1 MEEGQMTP
9 LAILEVG
16 GRLLD
21 KLIPDKTA
29 REKAQAEL
37 LRAAQDQDF
46 QKAMGQ
52 LEINKVE
59 AQHSSIFV
67 AGWRPAIG
75 WVCVIGLAYNFL
87 FYPILTWLVAVTGS
101 EINPPPLLSEN
112 LMELVLGMLGLGALR
127 SFEKWKG
134 VNR

>member
-1 MEEGQMTP
+1 MNP

-37 LRAAQDQDF
+37 FRAAQDQDF

-87 FYPILTWLVAVTGS
+87 FYPMLTWLVAVTGA

>member
-1 MEEGQMTP
+1 MNP
-9 LAILEVG
+9 LALIEIG

-21 KLIPDKTA
+21 KIIPDKDA

-46 QKAMGQ
+46 QKAIAQ
-52 LEINKVE
+52 IEVNKME
-59 AQHSSIFV
+59 AQHTSLFV

-75 WVCVIGLAYNFL
+75 WICVIGLGYNFL
-87 FYPILTWLVAVTGS
+87 LYPMMTWLVAVSGAEFT
-101 EINPPPLLSEN
+101 PPPLLSEN
-112 LMELVLGMLGLGALR
+112 LMELVMGMLGLGALR

-134 VNR
+134 VAR

>member
-1 MEEGQMTP
+1 MNP

>member
-1 MEEGQMTP
+1 MNPIALIE
-9 LAILEVG
+9 IG

-21 KLIPDKTA
+21 KIIPDKDA

-46 QKAMGQ
+46 QKAIAQ
-52 LEINKVE
+52 IEVNKME
-59 AQHSSIFV
+59 AQHTSLFV

-75 WVCVIGLAYNFL
+75 WICVIGLGYNFL
-87 FYPILTWLVAVTGS
+87 LYPMMTWLVAVSGAEFT
-101 EINPPPLLSEN
+101 PPPLLSEN
-112 LMELVLGMLGLGALR
+112 LMELVMGMLGLGALR

-134 VNR
+134 VAR

>member
-1 MEEGQMTP
+1 MNP
-9 LAILEVG
+9 LALLEIG

-21 KLIPDKTA
+21 KIIPDKDA

-46 QKAMGQ
+46 QKAIAQ
-52 LEINKVE
+52 IEVNKME
-59 AQHSSIFV
+59 AQHTSLFV

-75 WVCVIGLAYNFL
+75 WICVVGLGYNFL
-87 FYPILTWLVAVTGS
+87 LYPMMTWLVAITGA
-101 EINPPPLLSEN
+101 EFTPPPLLSEN
-112 LMELVLGMLGLGALR
+112 LMELVMGMLGLGALR

-134 VNR
+134 VAR

>member
-1 MEEGQMTP
+1 MTP

-59 AQHSSIFV
+59 AQHASIFV

-87 FYPILTWLVAVTGS
+87 FYPMLTWLVAITGA